1 MSTAISRLTM
11 FVVNIVAARAL
22 TQESFGQ
29 FIYLRSAVAMVDGI
43 IGASFGNIMVKKAS
57 EYRCHKLKLREFIF
71 SIFFIN
77 FCFILVVAGLVHFFL
92 DEILYYLF
100 LDNSELTNLVY
111 ISIAVLLF
119 TVLSSLAQKINI
131 GLSNYSEMVA
141 MALIGLTLGLPIVL
155 FSLKFYGTNGL
166 MFGVAMYFLLDAVLK
181 IIIFIKKQKIV
192 PFGSLNDKFFEN
204 MNDVLKSS
212 TLLVISAIISSI
224 SFWTFRS
231 IIVNKAEEF
240 SVVAAFDAAYQLG
253 VIILLITG
261 GTTSVALQ
269 MLSGDKANQARI
281 FKLNFAVNIFI
292 ALVFSS
298 ILALFANEAM
308 SLYGPK
314 YTQYSNLIYIVCL
327 IAIFATINSI
337 YNKLLISNNDLRI
350 ILYHTI
356 VVSVICIS
364 FATFSNINDFSM
376 LLALTFL
383 LYYFCFFLL
392 DSIYILRRY
401 KKYFLEVAR

>member
-1 MSTAISRLTM
+1 M
-11 FVVNIVAARAL
+11 FVVNIVAARVL

-57 EYRCHKLKLREFIF
+57 EYRCQKLKLRQFIF
-71 SIFFIN
+71 SIFIIN
-77 FCFILVVAGLVHFFL
+77 FCFILMVAGLVYFFL

-141 MALIGLTLGLPIVL
+141 MALIGFTIGLPIVL

-253 VIILLITG
+253 VIILLIT
-261 GTTSVALQ
+261 
-269 MLSGDKANQARI
+269 K
-281 FKLNFAVNIFI
+281 
-292 ALVFSS
+292 
-298 ILALFANEAM
+298 
-308 SLYGPK
+308 
-314 YTQYSNLIYIVCL
+314 
-327 IAIFATINSI
+327 
-337 YNKLLISNNDLRI
+337 
-350 ILYHTI
+350 H
-356 VVSVICIS
+356 
-364 FATFSNINDFSM
+364 
-376 LLALTFL
+376 
-383 LYYFCFFLL
+383 
-392 DSIYILRRY
+392 
-401 KKYFLEVAR
+401 